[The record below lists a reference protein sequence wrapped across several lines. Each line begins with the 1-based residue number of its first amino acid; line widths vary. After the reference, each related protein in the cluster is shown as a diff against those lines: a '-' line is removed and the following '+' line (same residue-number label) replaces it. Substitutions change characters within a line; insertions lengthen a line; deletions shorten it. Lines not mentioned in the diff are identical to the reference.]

1 MVRFSL
7 ISLVSTLLLL
17 DQSVAYGSFTP
28 NVGGGASLR
37 RRQYGPMGHGA
48 YGMFGGVE
56 YRWHQIYDGTWVGV
70 DPTEWDDAVHTQ
82 NDVLPPWSGSSID
95 AAASNSTLEER
106 DLVANIC
113 SAGNACL
120 AVTQNAAYNIRTA
133 ASQFFTN
140 LAQSQP
146 KEAVL
151 NFLSKPVVQRI
162 VVGLS
167 LSYSLSHKLRITP
180 KEQKIC

>member
-1 MVRFSL
+1 
-7 ISLVSTLLLL
+7 
-17 DQSVAYGSFTP
+17 
-28 NVGGGASLR
+28 
-37 RRQYGPMGHGA
+37 MGHGA

-82 NDVLPPWSGSSID
+82 NDVLPPWSGYSID
-95 AAASNSTLEER
+95 AAGGNSTLEER

-140 LAQSQP
+140 LAQTQP

-162 VVGLS
+162 VVSMSLLLS
-167 LSYSLSHKLRITP
+167 LPQASHNSKRTENMLISVQVEELTVQFQASLGDRSKRPYHLMVPEHSQTA
-180 KEQKIC
+180 